1 MAKKPSAVSSQP
13 ERLVR
18 KSAADIRAYAKSPKF
33 KADAER
39 LRRHTAP
46 YAGEP
51 SPEDLAEMPELTDDE
66 LASLVRVTHKRPVT
80 LRLDSD
86 VIEWLKEGGP
96 KYQTRANDYLRS
108 LMNRSR
114 QLKAKSRG

>member
-1 MAKKPSAVSSQP
+1 MTKKPSAGSFQP
-13 ERLVR
+13 EKRVR
-18 KSAADIRAYAKSPKF
+18 RSSADIRAYAKSPKF

-39 LRRHTAP
+39 LRQHTAP
-46 YAGEP
+46 YGGEP
-51 SPEDLAEMPELTDDE
+51 SPEDLAEMPELTDEE
-66 LASLVRVTHKRPVT
+66 LASLVRVSRKLPVT